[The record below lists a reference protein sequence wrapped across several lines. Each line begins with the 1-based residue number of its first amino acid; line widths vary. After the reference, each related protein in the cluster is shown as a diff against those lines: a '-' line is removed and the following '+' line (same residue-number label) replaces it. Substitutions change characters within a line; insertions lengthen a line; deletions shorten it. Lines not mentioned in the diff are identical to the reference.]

1 MKPSE
6 PADPVPAC
14 VPALKPRRSNAMEP
28 LILLLVLVGWIAL
41 QVWVLPKMGVRT

>member
-1 MKPSE
+1 
-6 PADPVPAC
+6 
-14 VPALKPRRSNAMEP
+14 MEP